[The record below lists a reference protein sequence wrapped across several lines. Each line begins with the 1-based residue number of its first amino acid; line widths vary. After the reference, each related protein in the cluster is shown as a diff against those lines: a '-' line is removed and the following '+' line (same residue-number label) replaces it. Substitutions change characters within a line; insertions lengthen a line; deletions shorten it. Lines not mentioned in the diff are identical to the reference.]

1 MLSKRCFNRLA
12 MSLILMILFCV
23 GAQLGICQDSAGTW
37 KDNVTG
43 LLWSVKDNGS
53 DTNWIQ
59 ANNYCKNLTL
69 GGFKDWRLPTLK
81 ELETIYDKRQSKM
94 YKAKDPFELTG
105 ESMWA
110 EATDSGNAW
119 NFNFF
124 NSGTS
129 MLPTTGSCGGT
140 GRALCV
146 RPSGK

>member
-1 MLSKRCFNRLA
+1 MFSKRCFNRLA
-12 MSLILMILFCV
+12 MSLIPMILLCAGVQF
-23 GAQLGICQDSAGTW
+23 GICQDSAGTW
-37 KDNVTG
+37 KDNATG
-43 LLWSVKDNGS
+43 LLWSVKDSGS
-53 DTNWIQ
+53 DTSWVQ

-69 GGFKDWRLPTLK
+69 GGYADWRLPTLK

-94 YKAKDPFELTG
+94 YKIKAPFELTS
-105 ESMWA
+105 ESIWA

-119 NFNFF
+119 LFNFF